1 MILTDLSKAFDTIN
15 QDLLLPKLQAYG
27 FRTQALY
34 IIYSYLP
41 NRKERIKI
49 NNVFR
54 PWKDLIQGVPQGA
67 VLGPIL
73 VHN

>member
-15 QDLLLPKLQAYG
+15 QDLLLAKLQAYG

-34 IIYSYLP
+34 IIHSYLP